1 MSNSAHPALLTRV
14 KICGLTRS
22 QDVQAAV
29 QAGADAVGFVF
40 YPPSPRAVTAE
51 QVVKLIESVS
61 PFVQPVGLFV
71 DIQEA
76 ELLDILKTVRIDLL
90 QFHGNE
96 TPEQC
101 ARLAALTGKRWIKAV
116 QMKPDVDINPI
127 IASYRAVGASGIL
140 LDAWH
145 PDLFGGTGHAFDW
158 RSFPQFEQ
166 SPDDDV
172 EDQSNHQCPLIL
184 AGGLTPDN
192 VADAIRQARPFAV
205 DVSGGVESA
214 KGIKDS
220 TLIQR
225 FIAAVQSAD

>member
-1 MSNSAHPALLTRV
+1 MRTRV
-14 KICGLTRS
+14 KICGLTRII
-22 QDVQAAV
+22 DVQAAI
-29 QAGADAVGFVF
+29 QGADAVGFVF
-40 YPPSPRAVTAE
+40 YPSSPRAVTAE
-51 QVVKLIESVS
+51 LVAKLIESVP
-61 PFVQPVGLFV
+61 PFVQTVGLFV
-71 DIQEA
+71 DVNEA
-76 ELLDILKTVRIDLL
+76 DLLEILKTVRLDLL

-96 TPEQC
+96 TPELC
-101 ARLAALTGKRWIKAV
+101 AHLATLTGKRWMKAV

-158 RSFPQFEQ
+158 RRFPQFEH
-166 SPDDDV
+166 SP
-172 EDQSNHQCPLIL
+172 ENESQCPLIL

-192 VADAIRQARPFAV
+192 VAEAIRQTQPFAV

-214 KGIKDS
+214 KGIKDE

-225 FIAAVQSAD
+225 FIAATQLAH

>member
-1 MSNSAHPALLTRV
+1 MRTRV
-14 KICGLTRS
+14 KICGLTRTI
-22 QDVQAAV
+22 DVQAAI

-40 YPPSPRAVTAE
+40 YSPSPRAVTAE
-51 QVVKLIESVS
+51 QAVTLIESVP

-71 DIQEA
+71 DVNEA
-76 ELLDILKTVRIDLL
+76 DLLEILKTVRLDLL

-101 ARLAALTGKRWIKAV
+101 AHLAALTGKRWMKAV

-158 RSFPQFEQ
+158 RRFPQFEH
-166 SPDDDV
+166 SPKN
-172 EDQSNHQCPLIL
+172 EDHCPLIL

-192 VADAIRQARPFAV
+192 VAEAIRQTQPFAV

-214 KGIKDS
+214 KGIKDE

-225 FIAAVQSAD
+225 FIAATQLVH

>member
-1 MSNSAHPALLTRV
+1 MSNSAHPATRTRV

-22 QDVQAAV
+22 IDVQTAV

-40 YPPSPRAVTAE
+40 YAPSPRAVTRE
-51 QVVKLIESVS
+51 QVAKLIESVP

-71 DIQEA
+71 DVNEA

-101 ARLAALTGKRWIKAV
+101 ARLAALTGKRWMKAL

-127 IASYRAVGASGIL
+127 IANYRAVGASGIL

-158 RSFPQFEQ
+158 RRFPQFEQ
-166 SPDDDV
+166 LPNNES
-172 EDQSNHQCPLIL
+172 QCPLIL

-192 VADAIRQARPFAV
+192 VADAIRQTLPFAV

>member
-1 MSNSAHPALLTRV
+1 MRTRV
-14 KICGLTRS
+14 KICGLTRA

-51 QVVKLIESVS
+51 QVAKLLDYVP
-61 PFVQPVGLFV
+61 PFVQTVGLFV
-71 DIQEA
+71 DVDDA
-76 ELLDILKTVRIDLL
+76 DLRHILKTVRIDLL

-101 ARLAALTGKRWIKAV
+101 ARLAALTGKRWIKAL
-116 QMKPDVDINPI
+116 QMNPDVDIQPI
-127 IASYRAVGASGIL
+127 IARYRAIGASGIL

-158 RSFPQFEQ
+158 RRFPQFEPFPNDRSQ
-166 SPDDDV
+166 
-172 EDQSNHQCPLIL
+172 HQCPLIL

-192 VADAIRQARPFAV
+192 VAEAIRQTRAFAV

-214 KGIKDS
+214 KGIKDE

-225 FIAAVQSAD
+225 FIAATHQ

>member
-1 MSNSAHPALLTRV
+1 MSNFTHPAARSRV

-22 QDVQAAV
+22 EDVQAAV
-29 QAGADAVGFVF
+29 QAGVDAVGFVF

-51 QVVKLIESVS
+51 QVAKLLKSVP
-61 PFVQPVGLFV
+61 PFVQSVGLFV
-71 DIQEA
+71 DVNEA
-76 ELLDILKTVRIDLL
+76 ELLEILKTVRIDLL

-101 ARLAALTGKRWIKAV
+101 AYLAALTGKRWIKAV
-116 QMKPDVDINPI
+116 QMKPEVDINPI
-127 IASYRAVGASGIL
+127 IESYRAVGASGIL

-158 RSFPQFEQ
+158 RRFPQFEQ
-166 SPDDDV
+166 SPNID
-172 EDQSNHQCPLIL
+172 SQCPLIL
-184 AGGLTPDN
+184 AGGLTPEN
-192 VADAIRQARPFAV
+192 VAEAIRQTSPFAV

-225 FIAAVQSAD
+225 FIAAVKSAD

>member
-1 MSNSAHPALLTRV
+1 MSNSAYPAIRTRV
-14 KICGLTRS
+14 KICGLTRAK
-22 QDVQAAV
+22 DVQAAV

-40 YPPSPRAVTAE
+40 YAPSPRAVTAE
-51 QVVKLIESVS
+51 QVAKLLESVP

-71 DIQEA
+71 DVNEA
-76 ELLDILKTVRIDLL
+76 ELVEILKTVRIDLL

-101 ARLAALTGKRWIKAV
+101 AHLAALTGKRWIKAV

-127 IASYRAVGASGIL
+127 IESYRAVGASGIL

-158 RSFPQFEQ
+158 RRFPQFEQ
-166 SPDDDV
+166 SPNNV
-172 EDQSNHQCPLIL
+172 SQCPLIL
-184 AGGLTPDN
+184 AGGLIPEN
-192 VADAIRQARPFAV
+192 VAEAIRQTKPFAV

-220 TLIQR
+220 ILIQR
-225 FIAAVQSAD
+225 FIAAIKSAD

>member
-1 MSNSAHPALLTRV
+1 LFNSAHPTSRTRV

-22 QDVQAAV
+22 IDVQAAI

-40 YPPSPRAVTAE
+40 YSPSPRAVTAAQAAE
-51 QVVKLIESVS
+51 LLKSVP
-61 PFVQPVGLFV
+61 PFVQTVGLFV
-71 DIQEA
+71 DVNEA

-96 TPEQC
+96 TPEHCQY
-101 ARLAALTGKRWIKAV
+101 LATLTGKRWIKAL
-116 QMKPDVDINPI
+116 QMKPDVDVNPLI
-127 IASYRAVGASGIL
+127 ERYRSAGASGIL

-158 RSFPQFEQ
+158 RRFPQVEHI
-166 SPDDDV
+166 PDGKSDYIG
-172 EDQSNHQCPLIL
+172 QCFLIL

-192 VADAIRQARPFAV
+192 VAEAIRQTRPFAV

-214 KGIKDS
+214 KGIKDEA
-220 TLIQR
+220 LIQR
-225 FIAAVQSAD
+225 FIAATQLCK

>member
-1 MSNSAHPALLTRV
+1 MRTRV
-14 KICGLTRS
+14 KICGLTRTI
-22 QDVQAAV
+22 DVQAAI

-40 YPPSPRAVTAE
+40 YPPSPRAITAE
-51 QVVKLIESVS
+51 QAATLIKSVP

-71 DIQEA
+71 DVNEA
-76 ELLDILKTVRIDLL
+76 DLLEILKTVRLDLL

-101 ARLAALTGKRWIKAV
+101 AYLAALTGKRWIKAV

-127 IASYRAVGASGIL
+127 IANYRAVGASGIL

-158 RSFPQFEQ
+158 RRFPQFEH
-166 SPDDDV
+166 SLDDKSV
-172 EDQSNHQCPLIL
+172 HQCPLIL

-192 VADAIRQARPFAV
+192 IADAIRQTRPFAV

-214 KGIKDS
+214 KGIKDE

-225 FIAAVQSAD
+225 FIAATQLAHE

>member
-1 MSNSAHPALLTRV
+1 MRTRV

-22 QDVQAAV
+22 IDVQAAI

-40 YPPSPRAVTAE
+40 YPPSPRFVTTE
-51 QVVKLIESVS
+51 QAAQLVQFIP
-61 PFVQPVGLFV
+61 PFVQSVGLFV
-71 DIQEA
+71 DINEV

-101 ARLAALTGKRWIKAV
+101 QHLAALTGKRWIKAL
-116 QMKPDVDINPI
+116 QMKPDIDIYPI
-127 IASYRAVGASGIL
+127 IESYCAAGASGIL

-158 RSFPQFEQ
+158 RRFPQYEQ
-166 SPDDDV
+166 TLSDTLNS
-172 EDQSNHQCPLIL
+172 ERQCPLIL

-192 VADAIRQARPFAV
+192 VANAIRQTRPFAV

-225 FIAAVQSAD
+225 FIAATKLS

>member
-1 MSNSAHPALLTRV
+1 MRTRV
-14 KICGLTRS
+14 KICGLTRPI
-22 QDVQAAV
+22 DVQTAIG
-29 QAGADAVGFVF
+29 AGADAVGFVF
-40 YPPSPRAVTAE
+40 YPPSPRAVTAQ
-51 QVVKLIESVS
+51 QVSHLLKNVP
-61 PFVQPVGLFV
+61 PFVQSVGLFV
-71 DIQEA
+71 DVSES

-101 ARLAALTGKRWIKAV
+101 QHLATVTGKRWIKAL
-116 QMKPDVDINPI
+116 QMKPDVDIYSMI
-127 IASYRAVGASGIL
+127 ETYRAVGASGIL

-158 RSFPQFEQ
+158 RRFPQYEQ
-166 SPDDDV
+166 TPDPITNP
-172 EDQSNHQCPLIL
+172 ESQCPLIL

-192 VADAIRQARPFAV
+192 VADAIRQTQPFAV

-225 FIAAVQSAD
+225 FIAATQLS

>member
-1 MSNSAHPALLTRV
+1 MRTRV
-14 KICGLTRS
+14 KICGLTRI
-22 QDVQAAV
+22 QDVQAAI

-40 YPPSPRAVTAE
+40 YPPSPRFVTAE
-51 QVVKLIESVS
+51 QAAQLVQFVP

-71 DIQEA
+71 DVSGV
-76 ELLDILKTVRIDLL
+76 ELVDILKTVRIDLL

-101 ARLAALTGKRWIKAV
+101 QHLAALTGKRWIKAL
-116 QMKPDVDINPI
+116 QMKPDVDIYPI
-127 IASYRAVGASGIL
+127 IDSYRAVGASGIL

-158 RSFPQFEQ
+158 RRFPQYEQ
-166 SPDDDV
+166 TPDPITNP
-172 EDQSNHQCPLIL
+172 ESQCPLIL
-184 AGGLTPDN
+184 AGGLSPEN
-192 VADAIRQARPFAV
+192 VTDAIRQTQPFAV

-225 FIAAVQSAD
+225 FIAATQLA

>member
-1 MSNSAHPALLTRV
+1 MSNSAHPATRTRV
-14 KICGLTRS
+14 KICGLTRTV
-22 QDVQAAV
+22 DVQAAV

-40 YPPSPRAVTAE
+40 YPPSPRAVVAE
-51 QVVKLIESVS
+51 QVAQLLEAVP

-71 DIQEA
+71 DVSEA
-76 ELLDILKTVRIDLL
+76 ELLDILKTVRLDLL
-90 QFHGNE
+90 QFHGHE

-101 ARLAALTGKRWIKAV
+101 ARLAALTGKRWMKAV

-158 RSFPQFEQ
+158 RRFPQFEQ
-166 SPDDDV
+166 FPNNES
-172 EDQSNHQCPLIL
+172 QCPLIL

-192 VADAIRQARPFAV
+192 VAEAIHQTRPFAV

-214 KGIKDS
+214 KGIKDP

>member
-1 MSNSAHPALLTRV
+1 MSSNSAHPATRTRV
-14 KICGLTRS
+14 KICGLTRA

-40 YPPSPRAVTAE
+40 YAPSPRAVTAE
-51 QVVKLIESVS
+51 QVAKLLKSVP

-71 DIQEA
+71 DVSEA

-90 QFHGNE
+90 QFHGHE

-101 ARLAALTGKRWIKAV
+101 AHLAVLTGKRWIKAL
-116 QMKPDVDINPI
+116 QMKPDVDILPI
-127 IASYRAVGASGIL
+127 MDSYREVGASGIL

-158 RSFPQFEQ
+158 RRFPQFEQ
-166 SPDDDV
+166 SSTS
-172 EDQSNHQCPLIL
+172 ESQCPLIL

-192 VADAIRQARPFAV
+192 VTEAIHQTHPFAV

-214 KGIKDS
+214 KGIKDQI
-220 TLIQR
+220 LIQR

>member
-1 MSNSAHPALLTRV
+1 MSNSAHPATRTRV

-40 YPPSPRAVTAE
+40 YPPSPRAITAE
-51 QVVKLIESVS
+51 QVAKLLEFVP

-71 DIQEA
+71 DVNET
-76 ELLDILKTVRIDLL
+76 ELLEILKTVRLDLL

-101 ARLAALTGKRWIKAV
+101 QHLAALTAKRWIKAV

-127 IASYRAVGASGIL
+127 IKSYRAVGASGIL

-158 RSFPQFEQ
+158 RRFPQFEQ
-166 SPDDDV
+166 FPNS
-172 EDQSNHQCPLIL
+172 ERQCPLIL

-192 VADAIRQARPFAV
+192 VAEAIRQTQPFAV

-214 KGIKDS
+214 KGIKDE

-225 FIAAVQSAD
+225 FIAATKSAH

>member
-1 MSNSAHPALLTRV
+1 MRTRV
-14 KICGLTRS
+14 KICGLTRTI
-22 QDVQAAV
+22 DVHAAI

-40 YPPSPRAVTAE
+40 YPPSPRFVTAE
-51 QVVKLIESVS
+51 QATQLVQFVP

-71 DIQEA
+71 DVSEA

-101 ARLAALTGKRWIKAV
+101 QHLAALTGKRWIKAL
-116 QMKPDVDINPI
+116 QMKPDVDIYPI
-127 IASYRAVGASGIL
+127 IESYRAAGASGIL

-158 RSFPQFEQ
+158 RRFPQYEQ
-166 SPDDDV
+166 TPNDTLNT
-172 EDQSNHQCPLIL
+172 ERQCPLIL

-192 VADAIRQARPFAV
+192 VADAIRQTHPFAV

-220 TLIQR
+220 TLIQH
-225 FIAAVQSAD
+225 FIAATKLP

>member
-1 MSNSAHPALLTRV
+1 MRTRV
-14 KICGLTRS
+14 KICGLTRI
-22 QDVQAAV
+22 QDVQAAI

-40 YPPSPRAVTAE
+40 YPPSPRFVTAE
-51 QVVKLIESVS
+51 QAAQLVQFVL

-71 DIQEA
+71 DVSEV
-76 ELLDILKTVRIDLL
+76 ELLNILSTVRIDLL

-96 TPEQC
+96 TPAQC
-101 ARLAALTGKRWIKAV
+101 QHLATLTGKRWIKAL
-116 QMKPDVDINPI
+116 QMKPDVDIYPI
-127 IASYRAVGASGIL
+127 IESYRAVGASGIL

-158 RSFPQFEQ
+158 RRFPQYEQ
-166 SPDDDV
+166 TPDHIS
-172 EDQSNHQCPLIL
+172 QSQCPLIL

-192 VADAIRQARPFAV
+192 VADAIRQTQPFAV

-225 FIAAVQSAD
+225 FISATKLA

>member
-14 KICGLTRS
+14 KICGLTRAI
-22 QDVQAAV
+22 DVQAAV

-40 YPPSPRAVTAE
+40 YSPSPRAVSAE
-51 QVVKLIESVS
+51 QVVQLLEFVP

-71 DIQEA
+71 DVNET

-96 TPEQC
+96 TPEEC
-101 ARLAALTGKRWIKAV
+101 ARLAALTGKRWMKAV

-127 IASYRAVGASGIL
+127 IDSYRAVGASGIL

-158 RSFPQFEQ
+158 RRFPQFEQ
-166 SPDDDV
+166 FPNNESL
-172 EDQSNHQCPLIL
+172 CPLIL

-192 VADAIRQARPFAV
+192 VAEAIRQTRPFAV

-225 FIAAVQSAD
+225 FIAAVQLVD